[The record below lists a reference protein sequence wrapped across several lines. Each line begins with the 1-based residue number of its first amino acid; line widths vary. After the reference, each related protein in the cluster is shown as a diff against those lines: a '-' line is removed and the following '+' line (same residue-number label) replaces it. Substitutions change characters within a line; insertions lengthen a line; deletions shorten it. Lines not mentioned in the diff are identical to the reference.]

1 MDVIL
6 LQKVKNLGNLGD
18 RVKVKPGYSRNFLI
32 PYGKAVPATA
42 TNLSNFEQRRAE
54 FEAKANETLAAA
66 NARKARMEG
75 ASVTIKANASTE
87 GKLYGSVGPREIAEA
102 FSAAGLP
109 LEKSEVIMGE
119 GPLRRVGESDVEVHL
134 HADVH
139 TTVKVVIQPES

>member
-1 MDVIL
+1 MEAGRSKAEDPGARDCIIPRCPAHAGGAPLPMTPDQLDARLRFAVAAAHRAGETALAYARDPAGLGTVSKGVQDV
-6 LQKVKNLGNLGD
+6 VTAAD
-18 RVKVKPGYSRNFLI
+18 
-32 PYGKAVPATA
+32 KAV
-42 TNLSNFEQRRAE
+42 EQALR
-54 FEAKANETLAAA
+54 
-66 NARKARMEG
+66 
-75 ASVTIKANASTE
+75 
-87 GKLYGSVGPREIAEA
+87 REIAEA